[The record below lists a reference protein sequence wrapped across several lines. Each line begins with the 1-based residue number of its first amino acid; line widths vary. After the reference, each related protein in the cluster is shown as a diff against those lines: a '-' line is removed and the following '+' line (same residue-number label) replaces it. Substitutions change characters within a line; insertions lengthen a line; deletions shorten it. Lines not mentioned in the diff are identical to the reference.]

1 MIEAIKQAL
10 REMMQQLIERGAPLT
25 NEMRQNIAQVM
36 EHAATR
42 IAELR
47 NQETPP
53 APPEEPSIQSTPD
66 TLGTA
71 PSPDAQ
77 LLWILSG
84 QNEKAFLEYLT
95 TYPTAETQGL
105 LRNPLELQRVIGF
118 LNRMMPP
125 GEPLVVDGMPH
136 ADLNSSNVWGMQYD
150 PKSRRMKVRFQS
162 GAEYIYDGIPQNI
175 YNAFKHGDAS
185 ATTTGSNKYGAWWKS
200 KNPSIGAALNQYI
213 KAGGFPYQR
222 VR

>member
-1 MIEAIKQAL
+1 MIEAIKAAL

-25 NEMRQNIAQVM
+25 DAIRQRISEVLT
-36 EHAATR
+36 HAATR
-42 IAELR
+42 ISQLR
-47 NQETPP
+47 QEEQPAVPQPSDQIPP
-53 APPEEPSIQSTPD
+53 PIPNN
-66 TLGTA
+66 A

-84 QNEKAFLEYLT
+84 QNEEAFLQYLT
-95 TYPTAETQGL
+95 TYPTEETQGL
-105 LRNPLELQRVIGF
+105 LRNPLELQRVISF
-118 LNRMMPP
+118 LNQMMPP

-150 PKSRRMKVRFQS
+150 AKTRRMKVRFQS
-162 GAEYIYDGIPQNI
+162 GAEYIYDEIPQNI

-185 ATTTGSNKYGAWWKS
+185 AKTTGSNEYGAWWVG
-200 KNPSIGAALNQYI
+200 KNPSLGAALNQYI

-222 VR
+222 IR